1 MNPFD
6 EARANATAEGRTNI
20 DLIERFFG
28 LLEAM
33 DFEAASQLFHE
44 DARYRDEPTHAA
56 DAIGPAAIAA
66 KLTNAISGLD
76 AFPMCVDTVV
86 GDAARVMSRRSEEWH
101 FPTGEVLKLP
111 VMCVHEIRDGRIA
124 DWHEFWNLQH
134 FTEQMPASWMQEIM
148 KRAQAG
154 G

>member
-6 EARANATAEGRTNI
+6 AARENATDAARANI

-28 LLEAM
+28 LMETM
-33 DFEAASQLFHE
+33 DFEAVGQLFHE
-44 DARYRDEPTHAA
+44 EARYRDEPSHAA
-56 DAIGPAAIAA
+56 DAVGPAAITA
-66 KLTNAISGLD
+66 KLNNAISGLN

-86 GDAARVMSRRSEEWH
+86 GGETRVMSRRAEEWH
-101 FPTGEVLKLP
+101 FPTGEVLALP
-111 VMCVHEIRDGRIA
+111 VMCVHEIRDGKIA
-124 DWHEFWNLQH
+124 DWHEFWDMQS
-134 FTEQMPASWMQEIM
+134 FTSQLPASWMEEIM